1 MSQFSQLFR
10 EAGYDKNAGYDK
22 WIEIVAEKQKELII
36 GAQLP
41 LSDLDFLED
50 TRRFDPD
57 DEELH
62 KCSVQRRANYLRDDP
77 PLEYFLAAD
86 GGQRV
91 LDAHVFAAADAPP
104 LRFGDAIGPQPTIVI
119 TLSVT

>member
-1 MSQFSQLFR
+1 M
-10 EAGYDKNAGYDK
+10 E
-22 WIEIVAEKQKELII
+22 EKQEELMI

-41 LSDLDFLED
+41 LTDLVFLQN
-50 TRRFDPD
+50 TRLFDPD

-62 KCSVQRRANYLRDDP
+62 KCCVQRRANYLREQDP
-77 PLEYFLAAD
+77 PLEHFLAPD

-91 LDAHVFAAADAPP
+91 LDAHIFAAADAPP
-104 LRFGDAIGPQPTIVI
+104 LRFGDVIGPRPTIVI